1 MVLDTPGWIEIFADG
16 PRACEFR
23 ARMDAAQRIIVPT
36 IVLYEV
42 YKTIRRQR
50 SEPEALAAV
59 ARLRACEVVSLDGQL
74 ALEAADISLQHGLAM
89 ADAVVYATALG
100 NDAELVTGDGNFAE
114 LPGVVY
120 LRKPTGE

>member
-1 MVLDTPGWIEIFADG
+1 MVLDTPGWIEIFTDG
-16 PRACEFR
+16 PLASEFR
-23 ARMDAAQRIIVPT
+23 ARTDAAQRIIVPT